1 MYHVPFGW
9 FKLTDYTRAFVKELD
24 IYYRFYSLVP
34 SGIKLL
40 NYLSDRELKL
50 GLLTLYKAWEVKNE
64 IDFSRH

>member
-1 MYHVPFGW
+1 M
-9 FKLTDYTRAFVKELD
+9 KELD